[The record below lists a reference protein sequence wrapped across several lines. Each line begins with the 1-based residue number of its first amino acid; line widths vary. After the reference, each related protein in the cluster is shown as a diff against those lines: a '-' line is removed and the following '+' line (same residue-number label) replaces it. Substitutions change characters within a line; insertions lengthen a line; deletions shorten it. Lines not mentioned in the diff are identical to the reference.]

1 MACIV
6 RTSAQSGGTGLTY
19 GLSAALFQ
27 GAYCS
32 DARTLGSH
40 CSGEEGKE
48 QSDQR
53 TRLVKNAW
61 EQESISAISYQFSS
75 LIDPFY
81 FPFTEQERPCSL
93 AHQWP
98 LKVSY

>member
-1 MACIV
+1 MGPTC
-6 RTSAQSGGTGLTY
+6 GF
-19 GLSAALFQ
+19 SAALFQ
-27 GAYCS
+27 GAHCC
-32 DARTLGSH
+32 DARALGSH
-40 CSGEEGKE
+40 HSGEDRKE
-48 QSDQR
+48 QSDR
-53 TRLVKNAW
+53 KTKLVKNAW
-61 EQESISAISYQFSS
+61 EQASISAISYQFSS